1 MQRKPRFRLKSKTSP
16 DEGQSLPKTLIYI
29 SCGWESFKEVLLG
42 LKFLYCLLR
51 ISMQLDL
58 ILLWFWA
65 NFENT
70 NYCLKLLMHQL
81 LNRIVSRRS
90 VRNGIWIKPMVLIS
104 FLAPRGNTFLIF
116 SVSFRRHIIHLVAG
130 RIILL
135 NEQWHHSVV
144 V

>member
-81 LNRIVSRRS
+81 LNRIVSRRY
-90 VRNGIWIKPMVLIS
+90 VRNGIWIKPW
-104 FLAPRGNTFLIF
+104 F
-116 SVSFRRHIIHLVAG
+116 
-130 RIILL
+130 
-135 NEQWHHSVV
+135 
-144 V
+144 